1 MTKVIITGCS
11 GKMGASLINAAASRE
26 DIDPEA
32 FEKYYREGIYN
43 IAKTVFSLNEFED
56 DS

>member
-26 DIDPEA
+26 DIEIIGGIDIVEPVNA
-32 FEKYYREGIYN
+32 KFEY
-43 IAKTVFSLNEFED
+43 AKTSL
-56 DS
+56 